1 MINQLLVAVIPIIG
15 IVLGYFIYKRSS
27 MISFFEQVIS
37 VTKHRIRMIDI
48 YANRGIKL
56 STIITN
62 FEIILFIGSIFLTNI
77 NGSWGM
83 IYKGLVYAAL
93 LDIILVF
100 IELACFYTLNYYTYL
115 VEKVAEENDI
125 EVSKE

>member
-115 VEKVAEENDI
+115 VEKVAKENDI

>member
-100 IELACFYTLNYYTYL
+100 VELACFYTLNYYTYL
-115 VEKVAEENDI
+115 VEKVAKENDI
-125 EVSKE
+125 EISKK

>member
-77 NGSWGM
+77 NGSLGM

-100 IELACFYTLNYYTYL
+100 VELACFYTLNYYTYL
-115 VEKVAEENDI
+115 VEKVAKENDI
-125 EVSKE
+125 EISKK

>member
-115 VEKVAEENDI
+115 VEKVAKENNI
-125 EVSKE
+125 EISKK

>member
-15 IVLGYFIYKRSS
+15 IILGYFIYKRSS
-27 MISFFEQVIS
+27 MIRFFEQVIS

-62 FEIILFIGSIFLTNI
+62 FEILLFIGSIFLTNI

-100 IELACFYTLNYYTYL
+100 IELACLYTLNYYTYL
-115 VEKVAEENDI
+115 VEKVAKENGI
-125 EVSKE
+125 EISKK

>member
-15 IVLGYFIYKRSS
+15 IILGYFIYKRSS
-27 MISFFEQVIS
+27 MIRFFEQVIS

-115 VEKVAEENDI
+115 VEKVAKENDI
-125 EVSKE
+125 EISKK

>member
-27 MISFFEQVIS
+27 MIHFFEQVIS

-115 VEKVAEENDI
+115 VEKVAKENDI
-125 EVSKE
+125 EISKK

>member
-1 MINQLLVAVIPIIG
+1 
-15 IVLGYFIYKRSS
+15 
-27 MISFFEQVIS
+27 
-37 VTKHRIRMIDI
+37 MIDI

-100 IELACFYTLNYYTYL
+100 VELACFYTLNYYTYL
-115 VEKVAEENDI
+115 VEKVAKENDI
-125 EVSKE
+125 EISKK